1 MKRSLFLKIFAGY
14 LVIVFALSVLILA
27 FAFHT
32 IRDHYTETLTGT
44 LTNFTE
50 AAKPQ
55 VLGLLMGGRLQEL
68 NSLART
74 LEKNTNT
81 RITVINAAG
90 MVLTDSDED
99 PRMMENHKNRI
110 EVSEAL
116 TGKIGKSVRYS
127 STAKR
132 EMLYVALPLEK
143 EGRIVGVLRA
153 SIFLEQIDTLVA
165 KVNRRIVQITFV
177 IALLSVFA
185 AALIARH
192 LSRPIKELAAAAR
205 RVAEKDFSARVF
217 LKQDDELK
225 ELADN
230 FNAMNAEMSSLFT
243 ELTGQ
248 KEELDSL
255 IHSLQ
260 EGFLVLDT
268 QGRIIH
274 SNESLAK
281 ILQADLPAGS
291 FYWEIMPG
299 PDLTAVIEKARGGKR
314 NFIQEI
320 EVNSRIYRCSATYL
334 ASRDEIIAVLHD
346 ITDIRGLEK
355 VKRDFVQ
362 NVSHELR
369 TPLTAIKGYVE
380 TLEEEIDEQ
389 HKPYLQVV
397 KRNTDRLIHIV
408 QDLLLLSRL
417 EEEAVRLEPEDVD
430 LAAVID
436 NALSIFEGRAREKN
450 IRLIR
455 EIEGGIPLIRAD
467 GYKLEQMFINLF
479 DNAIKYTDRGEVAVS
494 VRGQDSLVRIEVR
507 DTGIG
512 ILRQDIP
519 RIFERFYVVD
529 KSRSKKTGGTGLGLS
544 IVKHI
549 VLLHNGTI
557 DVESAPGMGTRFII
571 TLPVEQA

>member
-1 MKRSLFLKIFAGY
+1 M
-14 LVIVFALSVLILA
+14 
-27 FAFHT
+27 
-32 IRDHYTETLTGT
+32 
-44 LTNFTE
+44 
-50 AAKPQ
+50 
-55 VLGLLMGGRLQEL
+55 
-68 NSLART
+68 
-74 LEKNTNT
+74 
-81 RITVINAAG
+81 
-90 MVLTDSDED
+90 
-99 PRMMENHKNRI
+99 
-110 EVSEAL
+110 
-116 TGKIGKSVRYS
+116 
-127 STAKR
+127 
-132 EMLYVALPLEK
+132 
-143 EGRIVGVLRA
+143 
-153 SIFLEQIDTLVA
+153 
-165 KVNRRIVQITFV
+165 
-177 IALLSVFA
+177 
-185 AALIARH
+185 
-192 LSRPIKELAAAAR
+192 
-205 RVAEKDFSARVF
+205 
-217 LKQDDELK
+217 
-225 ELADN
+225 
-230 FNAMNAEMSSLFT
+230 
-243 ELTGQ
+243 
-248 KEELDSL
+248 
-255 IHSLQ
+255 
-260 EGFLVLDT
+260 
-268 QGRIIH
+268 
-274 SNESLAK
+274 
-281 ILQADLPAGS
+281 
-291 FYWEIMPG
+291 
-299 PDLTAVIEKARGGKR
+299 
-314 NFIQEI
+314 
-320 EVNSRIYRCSATYL
+320 NSRIYRCSATYL

-389 HKPYLQVV
+389 YKPYLQVV